1 MTPHQKH
8 EQQYTTMTQE
18 QLQLLIELIDA
29 KIAAASP
36 HADSVEAI
44 DVMNAIEALEDTID

>member
-1 MTPHQKH
+1 
-8 EQQYTTMTQE
+8 MTQK
-18 QLQLLIELIDA
+18 QLQLIIELIDA

-44 DVMNAIEALEDTID
+44 NVMNAIEALEDAID

>member
-1 MTPHQKH
+1 
-8 EQQYTTMTQE
+8 MTQE

-36 HADSVEAI
+36 HADCVEAL
-44 DVMNAIEALEDTID
+44 DVMNAIEALEATVE

>member
-1 MTPHQKH
+1 MTL
-8 EQQYTTMTQE
+8 E

-36 HADSVEAI
+36 HADCVEAL
-44 DVMNAIEALEDTID
+44 DVMNAIEELEKTVE